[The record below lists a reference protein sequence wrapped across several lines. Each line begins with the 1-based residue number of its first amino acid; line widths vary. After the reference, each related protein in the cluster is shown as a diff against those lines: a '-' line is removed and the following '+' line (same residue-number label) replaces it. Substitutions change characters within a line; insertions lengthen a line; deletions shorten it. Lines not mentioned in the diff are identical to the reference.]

1 MFDNAFR
8 LLDAQKQIIVL
19 VQDKNNGR
27 VITVVDNR
35 SSLLA
40 QRMAGGNKEGM
51 EAFANLLG
59 GGKN

>member
-1 MFDNAFR
+1 M
-8 LLDAQKQIIVL
+8 LKIVL

-40 QRMAGGNKEGM
+40 QRMAGGSKEGM